1 MSRTIEVYADW
12 DILPGPIH
20 VGTLHVDVIR

>member
-12 DILPGPIH
+12 DIFPGPIH
-20 VGTLHVDVIR
+20 VGTLHIEVIR